1 MEACA
6 SIFLRNIK
14 HRKCTMQQLDEMDL
28 TLYLQTEGRRL
39 AAELQ
44 SKATTET
51 RPENRFHP
59 VPPASQS
66 PALSTR
72 RPSSRLPSQQ
82 QCEVPGGQGPARSL
96 SEALQRMGVPSSL
109 SRRM

>member
-1 MEACA
+1 
-6 SIFLRNIK
+6 
-14 HRKCTMQQLDEMDL
+14 MQQLDEMDL

-39 AAELQ
+39 AAELR

-51 RPENRFHP
+51 RPENRFYP

-66 PALSTR
+66 LTLSAR

-82 QCEVPGGQGPARSL
+82 QCEVPGGGQGPARSL
-96 SEALQRMGVPSSL
+96 SEALQRMGVTSSL